1 MAEADPTRV
10 VERKIDPHGEHSW
23 ESIFTLESNKVRAE
37 AQVPPHL
44 PGIVIF
50 VHGVNSEGE
59 WYEDAE
65 AALLAGLNARL
76 GRQDLKPN
84 QYHTTPA
91 SVQHQVEVQGY
102 SPVIRFYWGYRAPDG
117 HEKDYLIPLR
127 DKQENSVWIKEDE
140 GKWQSPQY
148 WGGGPFQN
156 GTNNLQQLWQ
166 KWGFKRRAWA
176 GPVPVNV
183 QSINPEWDRQLQDAP
198 PREYYAHA
206 ANRLAKLI
214 DKIRTQY
221 PRDTVTIM
229 SHSQGT
235 MIAMAA
241 SLLCKTRAPDAVIL
255 MNSPYALEDK
265 VTDSMTSGNYRPT
278 NQARINTFVNLLQ
291 RVDKDKKPLT
301 PADLDDL
308 RVGATADKK
317 RWTPDISLPAT
328 QGSVPERD
336 NHGRIYVYCNP
347 HDRVMGS
354 TALQSI
360 GWQGV
365 SSGIVQAHG
374 TVLKQRMLARDT
386 PCGDAPGP
394 KPFGTLPDMQMTDPK
409 TGKTKPF
416 WDGNRKVVGM
426 DLWATPDPRQTV
438 LVNAE
443 AVPQPLRPDELSSF
457 DEARLQDENKAD
469 KLRKLFKQEDD
480 FKYFKAIYQR
490 EQWREEDNPYA
501 EVPGQDKIRRLET
514 QEEMEQRISNYIP
527 EPTDHSSLPGNQA
540 FMERVVAYDLPIGF
554 CDSTSDAAFWKELRR
569 EADWLSG
576 ADAYYAKGVLDVPK
590 MPVGIDRETVQDEMD
605 NPYRNG

>member
-1 MAEADPTRV
+1 MAERDPSRI
-10 VERKIDPHGEHSW
+10 VERKTDPHGAHSW
-23 ESIFTLESNKVRAE
+23 DSMLTLASNKVRAE

-59 WYEDAE
+59 WFDKAE
-65 AALLAGLNARL
+65 AALLAGLNTRL
-76 GRQDLKPN
+76 GRQDLRPN
-84 QYHTTPA
+84 KYHTDLGLE
-91 SVQHQVEVQGY
+91 HQVDEQGY

-117 HEKDYLIPLR
+117 HEKDFIIPLR
-127 DKQENSVWIKEDE
+127 DKQGDSVWIKENE
-140 GKWQSPQY
+140 GQWQSPQY

-156 GTNNLQQLWQ
+156 GTNNLPQLWQ
-166 KWGFKRRAWA
+166 KWGFQRRAWA
-176 GPVPVNV
+176 LMFPINV
-183 QSINPEWDRQLQDAP
+183 QAINPEWDRQLQDAP

-221 PRDTVTIM
+221 PRDTLTIM

-265 VTDSMTSGNYRPT
+265 VTDSMTSGDYRPT
-278 NQARINTFVNLLQ
+278 NQARVNTFVNLIQ
-291 RVDKDKKPLT
+291 RIDKDKKPLT
-301 PADLDDL
+301 AGDLNDL
-308 RVGATADKK
+308 RVGATTDRK
-317 RWTPDISLPAT
+317 RWTPDISIPAA
-328 QGSVPERD
+328 QGAVPERD
-336 NHGRIYVYCNP
+336 NHGRVYVYCNP

-354 TALQSI
+354 KALQSI

-365 SSGIVQAHG
+365 SSVIVQVHG

-386 PCGDAPGP
+386 PCGDTPGI
-394 KPFGTLPDMQMTDPK
+394 KPFGTLPDMQTADPK

-426 DLWATPDPRQTV
+426 DLWATPDPKQTV

-443 AVPQPLRPDELSSF
+443 AVPQPLKPEELAVF
-457 DEARLQDENKAD
+457 DEARLQDEKEAK
-469 KLRKLFKQEDD
+469 KLRRLFEQEDD
-480 FKYFKAIYQR
+480 FKYFNAIYQR

-501 EVPGQDKIRRLET
+501 DVAGQDKIRRLET

-527 EPTDHSSLPGNQA
+527 EPTDHSSLPRNQA

-554 CDSTSDAAFWKELRR
+554 CDSTDDAKFWKELRR

-576 ADAYYAKGVLDVPK
+576 ADVYYTKGMLDVPP
-590 MPVGIDRETVQDEMD
+590 MPADVDRETVEDEMD
-605 NPYRNG
+605 NRYKGG

>member
-1 MAEADPTRV
+1 MAERDPSRI
-10 VERKIDPHGEHSW
+10 VERKTDPHGAYSW
-23 ESIFTLESNKVRAE
+23 DSMFTLASNKVRAE
-37 AQVPPHL
+37 AQMPPHL

-59 WYEDAE
+59 WFEKAE

-76 GRQDLKPN
+76 GRQDLRPN
-84 QYHTTPA
+84 QYHTAPNMK
-91 SVQHQVEVQGY
+91 HQVDVPGY

-117 HEKDYLIPLR
+117 HEKDFIIPLR
-127 DKQENSVWIKEDE
+127 DKQEKSVWIKEHE
-140 GKWQSPQY
+140 GRWQTPQY

-156 GTNNLQQLWQ
+156 GTNNLPQLWQ
-166 KWGFKRRAWA
+166 KWGFQRHAWA
-176 GPVPVNV
+176 ALLRIDV
-183 QSINPEWDRQLQDAP
+183 QAINPEWDRQLQDAP

-214 DKIRTQY
+214 DKIRTRY
-221 PRDTVTIM
+221 PRDTLTIM

-278 NQARINTFVNLLQ
+278 NQARVNTFVNLIQ
-291 RVDKDKKPLT
+291 RVDKDKKLLT
-301 PADLDDL
+301 PADLNDL
-308 RVGATADKK
+308 RVGATADRK
-317 RWTPDISLPAT
+317 RWTPEISIPT
-328 QGSVPERD
+328 DEGSVPERD
-336 NHGRIYVYCNP
+336 NHGRVYVYCNP

-354 TALQSI
+354 KALQSI

-365 SSGIVQAHG
+365 RSDIVRVHG
-374 TVLKQRMLARDT
+374 KVLKQRILARNMA
-386 PCGDAPGP
+386 CGDAPGI
-394 KPFGTLPDMQMTDPK
+394 KPFGTLPDMQTVDSQ

-416 WDGNRKVVGM
+416 WDGNRKVAGV
-426 DLWATPDPRQTV
+426 DLWPTPDPRQTV
-438 LVNAE
+438 PVNAE
-443 AVPQPLRPDELSSF
+443 AVPQPLKAEELSAF
-457 DEARLQDENKAD
+457 DKPRLQDKDVAEKE
-469 KLRKLFKQEDD
+469 KELFGLDD
-480 FKYFKAIYQR
+480 NFKYFEAIYQR

-501 EVPGQDKIRRLET
+501 DVAGQDKIRRLET
-514 QEEMEQRISNYIP
+514 QEEMEQRIFDYIP

-554 CDSTSDAAFWKELRR
+554 CDSTGDAAFWKELRR

-576 ADAYYAKGVLDVPK
+576 TDAYYTKGVLDVP
-590 MPVGIDRETVQDEMD
+590 PIPGDVDRETVEDGMD
-605 NPYRNG
+605 NRYKGG

>member
-1 MAEADPTRV
+1 MAEADPTRI
-10 VERKIDPHGEHSW
+10 VERKTDPHGAHSW
-23 ESIFTLESNKVRAE
+23 ESMFTLESNKVRAE
-37 AQVPPHL
+37 ARTPPHL

-59 WYEDAE
+59 WFEDAE
-65 AALLAGLNARL
+65 TALLAGLNTRL
-76 GRQDLKPN
+76 GRQDLRSN

-91 SVQHQVEVQGY
+91 SMQHQVEVPGY

-117 HEKDYLIPLR
+117 HEKDFIIPLR
-127 DKQENSVWIKEDE
+127 DKQEKSVWIKENE
-140 GKWQSPQY
+140 GQWQSPQY

-166 KWGFKRRAWA
+166 KWGFQRHAWA
-176 GPVPVNV
+176 ALLRIDIQALNT
-183 QSINPEWDRQLQDAP
+183 EWDRQLQDAP

-221 PRDTVTIM
+221 PQDTVTIM

-278 NQARINTFVNLLQ
+278 SEARVNTFINLLQ
-291 RVDKDKKPLT
+291 RVDKDKRPLT
-301 PADLDDL
+301 TTDLDHL
-308 RVGATADKK
+308 RVGATADRKPWK
-317 RWTPDISLPAT
+317 PDISIPAA
-328 QGSVPERD
+328 QGTVPERD
-336 NHGRIYVYCNP
+336 NHGRVYVYCNP

-354 TALQSI
+354 KALQSI

-365 SSGIVQAHG
+365 RSDVVQAHG

-386 PCGDAPGP
+386 PCGDTPGI
-394 KPFGTLPDMQMTDPK
+394 KPFGTLPDMQTADPK
-409 TGKTKPF
+409 TGKAKPF
-416 WDGNRKVVGM
+416 WDGNRKVAGM
-426 DLWATPDPRQTV
+426 DLWATPDPRKTV

-443 AVPQPLRPDELSSF
+443 AVPQPLKPEELSAF
-457 DEARLQDENKAD
+457 DKPRLQDKDVAEKE
-469 KLRKLFKQEDD
+469 KELFSQEKD
-480 FKYFKAIYQR
+480 FKYFNAIYQR
-490 EQWREEDNPYA
+490 EQWLEEDNPYA
-501 EVPGQDKIRRLET
+501 DVAGQDKIRRLET
-514 QEEMEQRISNYIP
+514 QEEMEQRISSYIP
-527 EPTDHSSLPGNQA
+527 EPTDHSSLPRNQA

-554 CDSTSDAAFWKELRR
+554 CDSTGDAAFWKELRR

-576 ADAYYAKGVLDVPK
+576 ADSYYAKGILDVPS
-590 MPVGIDRETVQDEMD
+590 MPADVDRETVEDEMD
-605 NPYRNG
+605 NRYKGG